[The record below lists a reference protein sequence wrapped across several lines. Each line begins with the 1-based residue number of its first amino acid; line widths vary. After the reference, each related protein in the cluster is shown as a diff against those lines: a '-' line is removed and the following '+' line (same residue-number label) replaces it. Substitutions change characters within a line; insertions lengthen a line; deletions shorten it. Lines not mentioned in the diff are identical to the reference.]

1 MSDAFTVDL
10 HQQAGYRF
18 EARFDDPDVAAL
30 TVDEP
35 PPLGASAGPDPARVL
50 AVSVGH
56 CLSASLLFA
65 LRKFGNDP
73 ARLWTRVSTTM
84 SRNERGRLRI
94 GRIAADLHLGV
105 EARQLARLDRA
116 LAQFEDFC
124 TVTATLRG
132 AVPVD
137 VRVLDA
143 HGTVVHGGADAPPR
157 EHAAATA
164 A

>member
-1 MSDAFTVDL
+1 MNDAITIEV
-10 HQQAGYRF
+10 HQQADYRF
-18 EARFDDPDVAAL
+18 EARFDDPHVPVL

-35 PPLGASAGPDPARVL
+35 PPLGHNAGPDPSRLL
-50 AVSVGH
+50 AAAVGH

-73 ARLWTRVSTTM
+73 SGLWVRVRVM
-84 SRNERGRLRI
+84 LARNERGRLRI
-94 GRIAADLHLGV
+94 GRMAADLHLGTD
-105 EARQLARLDRA
+105 AQRLSRLDRV

-137 VRVLDA
+137 VRVIDSSGA
-143 HGTVVHGGADAPPR
+143 VVHGAQPALS
-157 EHAAATA
+157 TA
-164 A
+164 

>member
-1 MSDAFTVDL
+1 MMSDAITIDL
-10 HQQAGYRF
+10 HQQADYRF
-18 EARFDDPDVAAL
+18 DVRFDDPDVPVL

-35 PPLGASAGPDPARVL
+35 PPLGNNAGPDPSRLV
-50 AVSVGH
+50 AVAVGH

-73 ARLWTRVSTTM
+73 GPLRARVRVTLA
-84 SRNERGRLRI
+84 RNERGRLRI
-94 GRIAADLHLGV
+94 GRIAADLHLGTD
-105 EARQLARLDRA
+105 AQRLSRLDRV

-137 VRVLDA
+137 VRVIDA
-143 HGTVVHGGADAPPR
+143 GGAVLHGAQP
-157 EHAAATA
+157 ALSMA
-164 A
+164 